1 MSPIAPRSQDHQV
14 FARHSKLAKF
24 GTFPVPKDMNNTKK
38 SAADAAA
45 VATKIAAKVDG
56 QLQLGRRTIMKRAPH
71 IRLLASRSMLLLLL
85 SSVMRAGGHGDESSV
100 AAMVK
105 AMVVKQEEQAKL
117 MREQMARHEQQMT
130 ELKDEKDEAIAALT
144 DVRKTK
150 TDHAHVQLT
159 TGGEVVELVSAA
171 YVKAL
176 AKRMEAAEEKNDAQD
191 AEIGTMRE
199 ELKSGRAP
207 SGERDDQL
215 ELELEA
221 TKVKL
226 AIQEARTS
234 ELSATVAQLTAPPQT
249 RPMPVDAAET
259 AAAARR
265 LQTGSSGPPVSPPS
279 TWSPL
284 PATANELR
292 IAGRHTAIAFN
303 TNVEGVEVFRCVGMG
318 DRKLTCSGEL
328 RAADFRTADGISLAE
343 LARFTGMVPPAAP
356 PPSPPPPPPQS
367 PPPPPQP
374 PPPSA
379 PPGSLV
385 FNSTAPIEPGGEC
398 LHSVAG
404 GAPTVPLQNEAYTIE
419 AGILP
424 SSSHVGVIV
433 AWGSSSDNQAN
444 GLSLR
449 GDKIDNY
456 WWGNDF
462 KVDIPSGIDVYDGF
476 WHHVKA
482 TYDGTTRTMFVD
494 GRLAGSK
501 IGSRPAGFFNSLGSF
516 CVGAS
521 FVPSHNYDF
530 DGMIRELNIW
540 SVAA

>member
-1 MSPIAPRSQDHQV
+1 
-14 FARHSKLAKF
+14 
-24 GTFPVPKDMNNTKK
+24 
-38 SAADAAA
+38 
-45 VATKIAAKVDG
+45 
-56 QLQLGRRTIMKRAPH
+56 
-71 IRLLASRSMLLLLL
+71 MLLLLL

-130 ELKDEKDEAIAALT
+130 ELKDEKDEAIAALA

-150 TDHAHVQLT
+150 MDHAHVQLT

-303 TNVEGVEVFRCVGMG
+303 TNVDARQ
-318 DRKLTCSGEL
+318 
-328 RAADFRTADGISLAE
+328 TA
-343 LARFTGMVPPAAP
+343 
-356 PPSPPPPPPQS
+356 
-367 PPPPPQP
+367 
-374 PPPSA
+374 
-379 PPGSLV
+379 
-385 FNSTAPIEPGGEC
+385 
-398 LHSVAG
+398 
-404 GAPTVPLQNEAYTIE
+404 
-419 AGILP
+419 
-424 SSSHVGVIV
+424 
-433 AWGSSSDNQAN
+433 
-444 GLSLR
+444 
-449 GDKIDNY
+449 
-456 WWGNDF
+456 
-462 KVDIPSGIDVYDGF
+462 
-476 WHHVKA
+476 
-482 TYDGTTRTMFVD
+482 
-494 GRLAGSK
+494 
-501 IGSRPAGFFNSLGSF
+501 
-516 CVGAS
+516 
-521 FVPSHNYDF
+521 
-530 DGMIRELNIW
+530 
-540 SVAA
+540 